1 MRDEERDARSSRGLS
16 SSAKITA
23 SGVGTRPLLTL
34 CTILSAH
41 GEHDWNFLG
50 VALLN
55 STWSG
60 RVEWVEGRDQGG
72 MLIYLWNLFGGLILI
87 IKLELVY

>member
-60 RVEWVEGRDQGG
+60 RVEWVERKRSGWDVN
-72 MLIYLWNLFGGLILI
+72 IFVESVWWIDFDN
-87 IKLELVY
+87 KA